1 MNQAIK
7 SWLAFLSS
15 VIIERCEMKLQQ
27 ECPGCQNGLRAP
39 LLHLHKQF
47 NLRETIKK
55 YMQTIVQE
63 FDIKS
68 LFNSFIIKFGYFEI
82 SEDEFVQ
89 YGQSFVQFSTADAI
103 YFGNYITA
111 ELDEALYAEPTYQVP
126 VYEPSPCAKSKK
138 KSDSNENVPKENLIN
153 QAFGE
158 PTYPMQTFQPTE
170 KKKRSYNKK
179 VLKGNN

>member
-1 MNQAIK
+1 
-7 SWLAFLSS
+7 
-15 VIIERCEMKLQQ
+15 
-27 ECPGCQNGLRAP
+27 
-39 LLHLHKQF
+39 
-47 NLRETIKK
+47 
-55 YMQTIVQE
+55 MQTIVQE

-68 LFNSFIIKFGYFEI
+68 LFNSFIMKFGYFEI

-153 QAFGE
+153 QAFAE

-179 VLKGNN
+179 VLKGNNWTWYIYYFILDEDVVDIIVFEWYYLTWLFNMIIISVNF